1 MSQSNRTTYSKIS
14 DEPVES
20 RRVNHLRSVD
30 VQSKLH
36 VEFAEKY
43 GFMDDEGNAEP
54 EKALAHL
61 DGTFFREW
69 IDKGYN
75 LTNFQRI
82 QVVQFALETELN
94 PFNNEIYG
102 VRTPFGDLKVQ
113 ATIDGWNKI
122 ATHEEIVERNFKYS
136 DEEVE
141 GNVGQS
147 TYLVPKWIEC
157 TIVHKTKG
165 TSVAREYFK
174 EVFEASQHHL
184 PSWTRP
190 ARMLSHVAFIQALRR
205 LLRVNGLGDSDIIS
219 DMTKEYERLMALAE
233 VDRVKTANEGKTD
246 MVQEGTSKSTMPVQ
260 PRALNIDLDSVV
272 IEEEPQNSANSDEV
286 TTETLSST
294 VDDVV
299 VQANVDGSDETLVE
313 ESDISAEEA
322 ADLVSSPE
330 QSDAEEDLI
339 DDVYINRSILQ
350 MFKPMF
356 EQVKKRQLTKKAL
369 IARRVMIKDQLA
381 LQWFDQKI
389 AAL

>member
-1 MSQSNRTTYSKIS
+1 MSQSESSTYSKIS
-14 DEPVES
+14 SEPVEN
-20 RRVNHLRSVD
+20 RRMTHLRSVD

-43 GFMDDEGNAEP
+43 GFMDDEGKAEP

-69 IDKGYN
+69 IDKGHN

-122 ATHEEIVERNFKYS
+122 ATHEEIIERNFKYS
-136 DEEVE
+136 EDEVE
-141 GNVGQS
+141 GTVGQG

-174 EVFEASQHHL
+174 EVFDASQHHL

-233 VDRVKTANEGKTD
+233 VEKVKATNEGNTD
-246 MVQEGTSKSTMPVQ
+246 IVQDTQSASKMPIQ
-260 PRALNIDLDSVV
+260 PRSLNIDLDSVV
-272 IEEEPQNSANSDEV
+272 IEEEPQNSTKSDEA
-286 TTETLSST
+286 TTETPPLK
-294 VDDVV
+294 VDVV
-299 VQANVDGSDETLVE
+299 VAEDKVDASVETSVG
-313 ESDISAEEA
+313 ESEDLPKKI
-322 ADLVSSPE
+322 ADSVRSPE
-330 QSDAEEDLI
+330 QSNAEEDLI
-339 DDVYINRSILQ
+339 DDVYINRTILQ

-356 EQVKKRQLTKKAL
+356 EQVIKRQLTKEAL
-369 IARRVMIKDQLA
+369 IARRVMIKDPLA
-381 LQWFDQKI
+381 LQWFDQKL